1 MPNKSILLVD
11 DEADMLFLLGE
22 GFRENG
28 YDVYT
33 AENGAEG
40 LDKYREHCPG
50 IIITDLMMPVKSGIE
65 MVREIRSVDPKTPIF
80 FLTGKQSVT
89 SAVEG
94 LSTGANDYIRKPF
107 SIPEVIA
114 RADAALKYV
123 SPVNNGRYTIGKFE
137 LDANTNTLVCGD
149 VTRKLPSRES
159 AILALLASRV
169 NETVSS
175 TEILQSIWN
184 NTDFYSSRSL
194 QVHIVRLR
202 KNLAGDQNI
211 QILNTRGEGYRLAD
225 SSRG

>member
-22 GFRENG
+22 SFRECG

-40 LDKYREHCPG
+40 LEKYRAYSPG
-50 IIITDLMMPVKSGIE
+50 IIITDVMMPVKSGFD
-65 MVREIRSVDPKTPIF
+65 MVREIRSGDLKTPIF
-80 FLTGKQSVT
+80 FLTSKQSVT

-107 SIPEVIA
+107 SIQEVLA
-114 RADAALKYV
+114 RADAALNYA
-123 SPVNNGRYTIGKFE
+123 SPRNNGKYSIGKFE
-137 LDANTNTLVCGD
+137 LDVNTNTLTCGD
-149 VTRKLPSRES
+149 ATRKLPSREI
-159 AILALLASRV
+159 AILALLASKL

-202 KNLAGDQNI
+202 KSLAGDPNL
-211 QILNTRGEGYRLAD
+211 QILNTRGEGYRLTD
-225 SSRG
+225 SSK